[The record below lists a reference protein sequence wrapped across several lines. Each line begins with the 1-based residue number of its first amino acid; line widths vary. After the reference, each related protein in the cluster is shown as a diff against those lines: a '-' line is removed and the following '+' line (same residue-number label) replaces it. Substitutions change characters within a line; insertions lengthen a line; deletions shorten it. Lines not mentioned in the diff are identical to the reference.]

1 MFVRAGSK
9 CVCGALVYVCG
20 VCAFVLTLGRRS
32 SDVRH
37 IVIVIEL
44 GLEFVIVKL
53 VQTLSIKHR

>member
-37 IVIVIEL
+37 IVVLSIVRDMD
-44 GLEFVIVKL
+44 VIVSVLVSSKL
-53 VQTLSIKHR
+53 L